1 MLQGL
6 SVFLDVRGPKLKTV
20 FEVWPHQGRVEMADH
35 FHAPAGCT
43 IPDRSQD
50 AVGPTYL
57 VALRI

>member
-1 MLQGL
+1 
-6 SVFLDVRGPKLKTV
+6 
-20 FEVWPHQGRVEMADH
+20 VWPHQGRVEMADH